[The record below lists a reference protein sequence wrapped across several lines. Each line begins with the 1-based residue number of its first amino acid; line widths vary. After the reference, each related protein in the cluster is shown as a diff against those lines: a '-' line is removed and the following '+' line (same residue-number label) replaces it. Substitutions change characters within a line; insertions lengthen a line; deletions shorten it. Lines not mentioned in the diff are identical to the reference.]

1 MKKIL
6 ENIGHVPILEEFIDP
21 KSKLPIPYEEI
32 RNKVE
37 LSDYVFLFLTDNV
50 VKTEYTKSWV
60 IYEDGVAS
68 AKNKKLFVF
77 ERQGTPI
84 PYPIPYVT
92 SYALFD
98 LNNTTDMLEIQALA
112 KSIGKFRRDLATGV
126 VGAAVGSVF
135 GPVGMIVGAVT
146 GYVLG
151 PKPKKQAHPK
161 CNTCNVSFDYYSP
174 QIREFNCPCCRNPM
188 FYSDDSTL
196 NKGN

>member
-6 ENIGHVPILEEFIDP
+6 ENIGHVPILEEFINP
-21 KSKLPIPYEEI
+21 KNKLPIPYEEI

-50 VKTEYTKSWV
+50 VKTEYTKNWV

-68 AKNKKLFVF
+68 AKNKKIFVF
-77 ERQGTPI
+77 ERQGTSI

-98 LNNTTDMLEIQALA
+98 LNSTTDMLEIQSLS
-112 KSIGKFRRDLATGV
+112 KSIGKFRKDLATGAA
-126 VGAAVGSVF
+126 GAAVGSVF
-135 GPVGMIVGAVT
+135 GPVGMILGAIA
-146 GYVLG
+146 GYMIG

-161 CNTCNVSFDYYSP
+161 CNICNVSFDYYSP
-174 QIREFNCPCCRNPM
+174 HIKEFNCPCCRNPM
-188 FYSDDSTL
+188 SYSEDDSI